1 MVLSRSRHPPSPE
14 RRIAISFDGWSTGSS
29 ASGNAEISTVG
40 RVFAGIFATA
50 GPGFA
55 RCGSINDRNAS
66 PVAMPGGISSKI
78 NRRALVTQLHDVFA
92 IRSAGVVRQS
102 DYPEAG

>member
-14 RRIAISFDGWSTGSS
+14 RRTAISFDGWSTGSS

-40 RVFAGIFATA
+40 AVFVGIFVTA

-55 RCGSINDRNAS
+55 RYGSINDRNAS
-66 PVAMPGGISSKI
+66 PVAMLGGNLVEID
-78 NRRALVTQLHDVFA
+78 RRALVTQLHDVFA
-92 IRSAGVVRQS
+92 IRFVDLRC
-102 DYPEAG
+102 